1 MPQVAE
7 VDVHVAEARYTSIVA
22 GPCDEPARSRSVASV
37 IRQRLGSGGRVNRR

>member
-37 IRQRLGSGGRVNRR
+37 IRRLGSGGRVNRR